1 MSSGGSAG
9 RTASGTAPSAVVVG
23 GKETLVYQIE
33 IAKQE
38 KPTRGQ
44 FLSAA
49 DLDL

>member
-1 MSSGGSAG
+1 
-9 RTASGTAPSAVVVG
+9 VG

-44 FLSAA
+44 LLSAA